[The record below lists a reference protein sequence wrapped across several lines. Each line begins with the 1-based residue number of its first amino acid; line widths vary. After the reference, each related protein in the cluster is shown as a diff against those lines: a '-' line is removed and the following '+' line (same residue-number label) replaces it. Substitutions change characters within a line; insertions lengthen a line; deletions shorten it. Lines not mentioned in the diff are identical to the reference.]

1 MASLRDHSPGTWPLK
16 RSRLPALLAGTLSVE
31 HGIFD
36 ALILNAVAGTALGAA
51 ALHLWGSALAG
62 RVGGAV
68 AVLLSLAMSP
78 LVLQARMLSYYP
90 MLNAGLALCAA
101 GVAVAAR
108 TRSPLGLLL
117 AGVGVGAA
125 LLSDVRGLVWAL
137 PCLGVALTI
146 AVFAAGKPWVRVAR
160 VAALA
165 LPVALSYPLGAEVF
179 SGATYSLEKQIDVRP
194 LYHLHGSRAEGFR
207 PPFSYESNYI
217 WGHSDPLEL
226 PETLRFMVD
235 NATVPQPDDLQM
247 HTPQGLLASQ
257 VTPWS
262 RAALVLV
269 PLSFAALIRRPWA
282 LWASFGAALPY
293 LVALRSKRHGGDV
306 PPLPH
311 PGAAGGRHRRRRR
324 GGRGLAARP
333 LGAAGPGGAAPGV
346 GVGDRPLRGPRLRR
360 HPQPPLPSRRLAHG
374 VGPRP
379 DRGVLGGPG
388 RPQPHGPQPRLAPG
402 VLRAGDPGGP
412 GAPGHRVVAAGL
424 LLRPAADG
432 LPPAAE
438 HGAALPPRRPPR
450 SGRPSALITG
460 RGPILG

>member
-16 RSRLPALLAGTLSVE
+16 RSRLPALLAGALSVE

-146 AVFAAGKPWVRVAR
+146 AVFAAGKPWLRVAR

-293 LVALRSKRHGGDV
+293 LVALRSMNGMVEMYPRFLTQA
-306 PPLPH
+306 LP
-311 PGAAGGRHRRRRR
+311 AVAIAGG
-324 GGRGLAARP
+324 
-333 LGAAGPGGAAPGV
+333 V
-346 GVGDRPLRGPRLRR
+346 
-360 HPQPPLPSRRLAHG
+360 
-374 VGPRP
+374 
-379 DRGVLGGPG
+379 
-388 RPQPHGPQPRLAPG
+388 
-402 VLRAGDPGGP
+402 
-412 GAPGHRVVAAGL
+412 VVAAVWRLVPWERLGRAGPLLGWASATGL
-424 LLRPAADG
+424 F
-432 LPPAAE
+432 
-438 HGAALPPRRPPR
+438 AALVFGGIPSPLSPVAGWRMGWAPVLTEVYWVGQDVRSPTGPNRGSPQEYCVRGILEDQEHLGAEWSRLVSFSDRQQTDYRQQLSTVPPSHPGGRPGAGGPPR
-450 SGRPSALITG
+450 
-460 RGPILG
+460 